1 MPPFT
6 DEELEALTPE
16 ERAGLEDDGDENLT
30 GQENDDENDDDQG
43 GEGEPGDADQHQD
56 EGDEGEQHDEGDDG
70 AADDQDGEGD
80 DGADDD
86 GAAGRDDGQP
96 ADAEGEEEAGEPAGN
111 PDRFVAPEF
120 TLEEPK
126 DVEDRIKA
134 LDTREDELAEK
145 FDDGDI
151 SNADYRKQL
160 RELNAERDKIN
171 REVTRFENAKD
182 RHTEAMQRAQKD
194 FEANWYRQVEEFAKE
209 HPEVAKN
216 KTVMGVFDQIV
227 MAVNN
232 AENLEKYSHRQ
243 RLEMAYKQFAEDL
256 GLEVKPA
263 KPKAKDTKPKPKRP
277 DLPPT
282 LSRVPA
288 AQVQE
293 TDRGTFGTLDRLFQ
307 SSNPRDVVKA
317 EEMLARM
324 TPAEAD
330 RYLASQ

>member
-1 MPPFT
+1 MAYNE
-6 DEELEALTPE
+6 DELDALTPE
-16 ERAGLEDDGDENLT
+16 ERAGLEDDGDEDLT
-30 GQENDDENDDDQG
+30 GQETDDEQDDDQ
-43 GEGEPGDADQHQD
+43 
-56 EGDEGEQHDEGDDG
+56 GDEGEQTPADDQDEGDQDETDDEGDDG
-70 AADDQDGEGD
+70 AADDQDDQGD
-80 DGADDD
+80 DDADDD

-96 ADAEGEEEAGEPAGN
+96 ADTEGEEEAGDPAVN

-151 SNADYRKQL
+151 SNADYRKAL
-160 RELNAERDKIN
+160 RELATERDKIN

-182 RHTEAMQRAQKD
+182 RHTEAMQRAQKE

-263 KPKAKDTKPKPKRP
+263 AKPKAKDAKPKPKRA

-293 TDRGTFGTLDRLFQ
+293 TDRGVHGTLDRLFQ